1 MATDNKFGRMAASM
15 MDNGKEIK
23 LMDMEN

>member
-1 MATDNKFGRMAASM
+1 MDNKFGRMAASM

-23 LMDMEN
+23 LMDMVN